1 MAGDLHATPIE
12 SEQISRL
19 EYDASCPLSLAFDRD
34 EAHRWDAAPLRK
46 FPQRQ
51 PRRLLTLKEGL
62 HVN

>member
-34 EAHRWDAAPLRK
+34 EAHRWTLRR
-46 FPQRQ
+46 FANCLNVSR
-51 PRRLLTLKEGL
+51 G
-62 HVN
+62 VF